1 MAKLLKNSLLPLPGS
16 RFPTIALTAISSAI
30 LMTTIASAAL
40 AESYKTS
47 RNQVVV
53 TGLRRQSTYS
63 IQTTNSRGR
72 TGNRNI
78 TTNSCGEALISNGT
92 AYRQITIE
100 DQAIVPANLPTK
112 THPRCNPPRR

>member
-30 LMTTIASAAL
+30 LMTTIAAAAL

-47 RNQVVV
+47 SNQVVV
-53 TGLRRQSTYS
+53 TGLRRRSTYS
-63 IQTTNSRGR
+63 IQTTNFKGM

-112 THPRCNPPRR
+112 THPRCNPHTR